1 MREQEVHRQ
10 ERHREP
16 ERIESRGSRERIP
29 DGGGRR
35 IELREEIPP
44 REVNMMAKENAKE
57 TEIEK
62 DQDISVES
70 VN

>member
-44 REVNMMAKENAKE
+44 REVKHDGERE
-57 TEIEK
+57 RERDRDRERPRH
-62 DQDISVES
+62 
-70 VN
+70 